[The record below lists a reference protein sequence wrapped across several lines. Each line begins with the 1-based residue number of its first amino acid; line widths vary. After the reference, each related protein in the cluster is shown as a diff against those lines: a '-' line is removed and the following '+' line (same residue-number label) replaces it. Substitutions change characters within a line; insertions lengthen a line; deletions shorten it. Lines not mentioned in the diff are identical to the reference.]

1 MRKSKNLKYQ
11 HAFRPTGST
20 TAALADLFFK
30 TTEALQDSN
39 HVRCFLI
46 DFSKAFDTVPHYEF
60 LSKIKAYGC
69 PQILVN
75 WIADYLTGR
84 TQSVPSATGLSS
96 PLSITCSLVQGSG
109 FGPAGF
115 VAYIADL
122 QPRNDSA
129 TYFKFAGDLTVL
141 LYRDDA
147 AFDEVT
153 HIKQWADKNKL
164 RINISKTKEIV
175 FRTVRAKGLAKPQV
189 VYDIEQ
195 VEDVKLLGVHFNS
208 RLSFKLHIDYV
219 ASVVAQR
226 FYLLNQ
232 LRSQGLDLQSQRIVF
247 NALVMSKIMY
257 ACQSYHGHMT
267 ENELSKLQSLL
278 NRAYRLR
285 LTEQKLSIKDD
296 FDEADRRLFM
306 RIVNNDQHCLNRF
319 LQHKPRVCRQLR
331 KRGHTFALPVLKT
344 EQHRVSFIPRCLL
357 KFI

>member
-1 MRKSKNLKYQ
+1 M
-11 HAFRPTGST
+11 
-20 TAALADLFFK
+20 
-30 TTEALQDSN
+30 
-39 HVRCFLI
+39 
-46 DFSKAFDTVPHYEF
+46 
-60 LSKIKAYGC
+60 
-69 PQILVN
+69 
-75 WIADYLTGR
+75 
-84 TQSVPSATGLSS
+84 
-96 PLSITCSLVQGSG
+96 QGSG

-129 TYFKFAGDLTVL
+129 TYFKFADDLTVL

-247 NALVMSKIMY
+247 NALVMSKIM
-257 ACQSYHGHMT
+257 
-267 ENELSKLQSLL
+267 
-278 NRAYRLR
+278 
-285 LTEQKLSIKDD
+285 
-296 FDEADRRLFM
+296 
-306 RIVNNDQHCLNRF
+306 
-319 LQHKPRVCRQLR
+319 
-331 KRGHTFALPVLKT
+331 
-344 EQHRVSFIPRCLL
+344 
-357 KFI
+357 